1 MASYE
6 NQIEVKDDGDNVFSD
21 SKMGK
26 MELDDGMVAMT
37 TGAATRRRVRR
48 KVKIPAKTCAAAGGL
63 LIVGVILLGVALD
76 FFVNHPHHEG
86 TIPMLVIA
94 AIALC
99 PGVYSSVNIYGA
111 YRGWRGYSMDQL
123 PSYDQ
128 L

>member
-1 MASYE
+1 
-6 NQIEVKDDGDNVFSD
+6 
-21 SKMGK
+21 
-26 MELDDGMVAMT
+26 
-37 TGAATRRRVRR
+37 
-48 KVKIPAKTCAAAGGL
+48 
-63 LIVGVILLGVALD
+63 
-76 FFVNHPHHEG
+76 
-86 TIPMLVIA
+86 MLVIA

>member
-1 MASYE
+1 MQSTQNSRYE
-6 NQIEVKDDGDNVFSD
+6 K
-21 SKMGK
+21 
-26 MELDDGMVAMT
+26 
-37 TGAATRRRVRR
+37 R
-48 KVKIPAKTCAAAGGL
+48 AKRGL
-63 LIVGVILLGVALD
+63 LLGAVL
-76 FFVNHPHHEG
+76 G
-86 TIPMLVIA
+86 LVIA